1 MSPSR
6 RDFFEA
12 SAALAAALNLPDLP
26 WPAAPRRAEAF
37 AVKHGRFLAVGGNA
51 DIRNLVQ
58 RGTQVIDAAGMTV
71 TPGFIDAHCHP
82 SGVNELTGVN
92 VNLNT
97 VAEVKAALRAR
108 AAKTP
113 PGYWVSGYMYD
124 DTKLDRPVTRN
135 DLDEAAPN
143 HPAMVGHRGG
153 HTGV

>member
-26 WPAAPRRAEAF
+26 WPAAPGSPVQQGAPNETPALAVVNARVYTVDAALPRAEAF

-108 AAKTP
+108 AAKP
-113 PGYWVSGYMYD
+113 
-124 DTKLDRPVTRN
+124 
-135 DLDEAAPN
+135 
-143 HPAMVGHRGG
+143 
-153 HTGV
+153 